1 MNSTEVIVAAR
12 LEGVYGV
19 LRKIQAQHN
28 EFETRCKGSGNCC
41 RIGLVISLAECWNIA
56 RNIRR
61 TYWMIAE
68 DKGQEEAELWYLNLV
83 SNLKEALYDNTW
95 DPETHEKM
103 FHCVFYNNGCTIYEY
118 RPMVCFG
125 PETKYLTPEGYKE
138 LGQTVGTKQKV
149 LGSNGSWINGT
160 VKSFGRDKLLKVT
173 LTRNSVKKTIF
184 ATPDH
189 VWFLRPNG
197 GGSEEPTKRVRES
210 RVKIEGGRRTVRT
223 SQLEPGDRLAISSF
237 NTGLS
242 SIIPGRIGVME
253 GFVYGDGTIYS
264 DQTRP
269 CTVDLFHNGKD
280 EVMLD
285 YFSGFDS
292 VSYGPD
298 DKYSVGRTHVRNL
311 PRAWKQGP
319 DLEETRAHLLGWL
332 AGYFLAD
339 GSMSGNSPRISST
352 NYDSLK
358 LVERVCLRLGIRTF
372 PITESERFVKVGGRE
387 YESTLF
393 EIALCGDDT
402 PESMFLNPKHLE
414 SFRTRTRNSRIGW
427 TVESVE
433 DVGRESEV
441 FCVETEE
448 GNHLP
453 AFTLEDYILTHN
465 CRAYGMIAPVQ
476 EGVCPRKRLPD
487 GGIELLWDDTVQ
499 ATIDEFDSVIE
510 FWGEANP
517 QLNYSIYMP
526 AGVLKF
532 LLPSEELQALIADT
546 DEKFWMGALGYKH
559 QINPSN
565 WTETSVEIR

>member
-83 SNLKEALYDNTW
+83 SNLKEALYDKTW

-103 FHCVFYNNGCTIYEY
+103 SHCVFYDQGCTIYEY
-118 RPMVCFG
+118 RPMV
-125 PETKYLTPEGYKE
+125 
-138 LGQTVGTKQKV
+138 
-149 LGSNGSWINGT
+149 
-160 VKSFGRDKLLKVT
+160 
-173 LTRNSVKKTIF
+173 
-184 ATPDH
+184 
-189 VWFLRPNG
+189 
-197 GGSEEPTKRVRES
+197 
-210 RVKIEGGRRTVRT
+210 
-223 SQLEPGDRLAISSF
+223 
-237 NTGLS
+237 
-242 SIIPGRIGVME
+242 
-253 GFVYGDGTIYS
+253 
-264 DQTRP
+264 
-269 CTVDLFHNGKD
+269 
-280 EVMLD
+280 
-285 YFSGFDS
+285 
-292 VSYGPD
+292 
-298 DKYSVGRTHVRNL
+298 
-311 PRAWKQGP
+311 
-319 DLEETRAHLLGWL
+319 
-332 AGYFLAD
+332 
-339 GSMSGNSPRISST
+339 
-352 NYDSLK
+352 
-358 LVERVCLRLGIRTF
+358 
-372 PITESERFVKVGGRE
+372 
-387 YESTLF
+387 
-393 EIALCGDDT
+393 
-402 PESMFLNPKHLE
+402 
-414 SFRTRTRNSRIGW
+414 
-427 TVESVE
+427 
-433 DVGRESEV
+433 
-441 FCVETEE
+441 
-448 GNHLP
+448 
-453 AFTLEDYILTHN
+453 